1 MFTSLA
7 AIYGPRLLSVVLTGM
22 GNDGSRGVR
31 EVKAGGGN
39 VVAESEDS
47 AVVYGM
53 PREAIATGL
62 VDRVAPL
69 EGMAR
74 AILLLCGIIP
84 DFD

>member
-1 MFTSLA
+1 M
-7 AIYGPRLLSVVLTGM
+7 
-22 GNDGSRGVR
+22 
-31 EVKAGGGN
+31 
-39 VVAESEDS
+39 VAESEDS

-74 AILLLCGIIP
+74 TIMLLCGIIP